1 MAAPKTARYRIQRR
15 LGVELPGLGK
25 AGALERRPYPP
36 GQNGN
41 KRRKFSDYALRLE
54 EKQKL
59 RHHYVLR
66 ETQLRRFIR
75 QAKTGSGANWTAKL
89 IGLLE
94 RRLDNVVFRLGWA
107 PSLKSA
113 RQLVG
118 HGFVLVDGKKV
129 NIGSV
134 VVKPGQKVSL
144 SDKGYTHSIVLQAG
158 ASPRIQ
164 EIPEF
169 LRKEDQGGKAV
180 GLVQG
185 VPGIENIPFTFDA
198 GLFTEYYAARNV

>member
-1 MAAPKTARYRIQRR
+1 MASPKVARYRIQRR

-54 EKQKL
+54 EKQKI
-59 RHHYVLR
+59 RNHYVLR

-94 RRLDNVVFRLGWA
+94 TRIDNLVFRLGWA
-107 PSLKSA
+107 PSIRSA

-118 HGFVLVDGKKV
+118 HGFVMIDGKKAD
-129 NIGSV
+129 IASI
-134 VVKPGQKVSL
+134 VVKPGQKLTL
-144 SDKGYTHSIVLQAG
+144 SEKGVKNQIYLHAKQ
-158 ASPRIQ
+158 SPRLA

-169 LRKEDQGGKAV
+169 IRREGEGVSEV
-180 GLVQG
+180 GIVQSL
-185 VPGIENIPFTFDA
+185 PGIEMVPFTFDA

>member
-1 MAAPKTARYRIQRR
+1 MASPKVARYRIQRR

-54 EKQKL
+54 EKQKI
-59 RHHYVLR
+59 RNHYVLR

-94 RRLDNVVFRLGWA
+94 TRIDNLVFRLGWA
-107 PSLKSA
+107 PSIRSA

-118 HGFVLVDGKKV
+118 HGFVMIDGKKAD
-129 NIGSV
+129 IASI
-134 VVKPGQKVSL
+134 VVKPGQKLTL
-144 SDKGYTHSIVLQAG
+144 SEKGTKNQIYLHAKQ
-158 ASPRIQ
+158 SPRLA

-169 LRKEDQGGKAV
+169 IRREGEGVSEV
-180 GLVQG
+180 GIVQSL
-185 VPGIENIPFTFDA
+185 PGIEMVPFTFDA